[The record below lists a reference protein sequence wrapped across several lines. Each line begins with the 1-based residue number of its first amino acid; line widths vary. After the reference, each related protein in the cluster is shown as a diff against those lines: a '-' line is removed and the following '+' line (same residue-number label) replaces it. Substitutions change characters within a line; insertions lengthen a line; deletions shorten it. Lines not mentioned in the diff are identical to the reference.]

1 MFPNNHKHLRYGPQF
16 VFTIFTVEDTLPTFA
31 VATSKT
37 NARVINLY
45 TSDKFVMAEDYIT
58 KEQRLPY

>member
-16 VFTIFTVEDTLPTFA
+16 VFTIFTVEDTLPTLAF
-31 VATSKT
+31 ATSKT

-45 TSDKFVMAEDYIT
+45 TSKYAT
-58 KEQRLPY
+58 SL